1 MVRKIKNIFC
11 IILCSVVLSLSFY
24 NNSLAGSND
33 ISYCGDKAFVKKMK
47 SVVYSSTRKAS
58 TAGKT
63 YYVST
68 TGNDSWAGTKK
79 KPFATFLHAMYVLK
93 PGDTLYIRGG
103 VYTEQMK
110 IPKRTSG
117 TAAKYITICSMP
129 GEQAIIDGSNQ
140 EEPDLID
147 VYSASY
153 LKISNLELRNAVGD
167 GACGIVVNAE
177 SHHLIISDNIIYN
190 INIGQYG
197 KGHSCA
203 NPLALYGESPKR
215 SIDNIFIYNNK
226 IYDCETGW
234 TEAISIAGNVKDVN
248 VLNNTVARIGNIGI
262 CFGGNYGYCSK
273 ASIDFPRNC
282 LVYNNN
288 VSECVSP
295 IATSYGIYVD
305 GGQKITIQNNIVSKC
320 SGGIEVGAENN
331 PPKEAYSTSNI
342 TVKDNEILDNVKHAI
357 AVGGYREELGWVKN
371 VKIIN
376 NICKNNGINRTIV
389 NINKC
394 KDITF
399 SGNLFYNDSGNAS
412 IIHTAF
418 SAEFTKNI
426 KFSDNIFYNGNPKD
440 RTKFVYLGQRYSS
453 FEQWLGVVGRNA
465 GQYKQ

>member
-1 MVRKIKNIFC
+1 
-11 IILCSVVLSLSFY
+11 
-24 NNSLAGSND
+24 
-33 ISYCGDKAFVKKMK
+33 
-47 SVVYSSTRKAS
+47 
-58 TAGKT
+58 
-63 YYVST
+63 
-68 TGNDSWAGTKK
+68 
-79 KPFATFLHAMYVLK
+79 
-93 PGDTLYIRGG
+93 
-103 VYTEQMK
+103 
-110 IPKRTSG
+110 
-117 TAAKYITICSMP
+117 
-129 GEQAIIDGSNQ
+129 
-140 EEPDLID
+140 
-147 VYSASY
+147 
-153 LKISNLELRNAVGD
+153 
-167 GACGIVVNAE
+167 
-177 SHHLIISDNIIYN
+177 
-190 INIGQYG
+190 
-197 KGHSCA
+197 
-203 NPLALYGESPKR
+203 
-215 SIDNIFIYNNK
+215 
-226 IYDCETGW
+226 
-234 TEAISIAGNVKDVN
+234 
-248 VLNNTVARIGNIGI
+248 
-262 CFGGNYGYCSK
+262 
-273 ASIDFPRNC
+273 
-282 LVYNNN
+282 
-288 VSECVSP
+288 
-295 IATSYGIYVD
+295 VD